1 MRELLPLT
9 MLERQS
15 RGVGVR
21 GVRGEVHD
29 ELLKRHSIVTWEK
42 LQSLTLTLLLHR
54 KTENKLCS
62 CRTR

>member
-42 LQSLTLTLLLHR
+42 QM
-54 KTENKLCS
+54 
-62 CRTR
+62 